1 MRALLAKLMGY
12 GVTGGIAA
20 IVDAG
25 GFALLLHA
33 GFGVAAAGTASFCT
47 AAVVNYVMSS
57 RFVFGGRA
65 SAQGFALF
73 FSVALIGLAV
83 NLGVT
88 LAGVY
93 WLDLP
98 PVPAKIAGIAVAF
111 LVNFALNLRIVFR
124 PSGAPAPRRG
134 TRR

>member
-1 MRALLAKLMGY
+1 MRSMLAKLMGY

-25 GFALLLHA
+25 GFALLLRA
-33 GFGVAAAGTASFCT
+33 GLGVAAAATASFCT
-47 AAVVNYVMSS
+47 AAVVNYVLSS
-57 RFVFGGRA
+57 RFVFAGRT

-73 FSVALIGLAV
+73 FVVALIGLTV

-93 WLDLP
+93 WVGLP
-98 PVPAKIAGIAVAF
+98 PLMAKIAGIGVAF

-124 PSGAPAPRRG
+124 PSGAAAPRQG
-134 TRR
+134 TPR

>member
-25 GFALLLHA
+25 GFALLLHT
-33 GFGVAAAGTASFCT
+33 GLGVAAAGAVSFCA
-47 AAVVNYVMSS
+47 AAVVNYALSS
-57 RFVFGGRA
+57 CFVFAGRA

-73 FSVALIGLAV
+73 FVVALIGLAV

-93 WLDLP
+93 WLGLP
-98 PVPAKIAGIAVAF
+98 PLAAKIAGIGVAF

-124 PSGAPAPRRG
+124 PSGAAAPQQG
-134 TRR
+134 TPR

>member
-1 MRALLAKLMGY
+1 MRALLPKLMGY
-12 GVTGGIAA
+12 GATGGIAA

-25 GFALLLHA
+25 GFALLLRA
-33 GFGVAAAGTASFCT
+33 GLDVATAGTASFCT
-47 AAVVNYVMSS
+47 AAVVNYVLSS
-57 RFVFGGRA
+57 RFVFGGRT

-73 FSVALIGLAV
+73 FLVALIGLAV

-93 WLDLP
+93 WLGLLP
-98 PVPAKIAGIAVAF
+98 LLAKIAGIGIAF

-124 PSGAPAPRRG
+124 PSDATRPRQG
-134 TRR
+134 TPR

>member
-1 MRALLAKLMGY
+1 MRALLAKLLGY

-25 GFALLLHA
+25 GFALLLRA
-33 GFGVAAAGTASFCT
+33 GLGVATAGTASFCA
-47 AAVVNYVMSS
+47 AAVVNYALSS
-57 RFVFGGRA
+57 RFVFAGRA
-65 SAQGFALF
+65 SPKGFALF
-73 FSVALIGLAV
+73 FGVALIGLAV

-93 WLDLP
+93 WLGLP
-98 PVPAKIAGIAVAF
+98 PLLAKIAGIGVAF

-124 PSGAPAPRRG
+124 PSGAAAPRQG
-134 TRR
+134 TPQ

>member
-25 GFALLLHA
+25 GFALLLRA
-33 GFGVAAAGTASFCT
+33 GLGIAAAGTASFCA
-47 AAVVNYVMSS
+47 AAVVNYVLSS
-57 RFVFGGRA
+57 RFVFAGRT
-65 SAQGFALF
+65 SAQGFVLF
-73 FSVALIGLAV
+73 FVVALIGLAV

-93 WLDLP
+93 WVGLP
-98 PVPAKIAGIAVAF
+98 PLLAKIAGIGIAF

-124 PSGAPAPRRG
+124 PPGAAAPRQG
-134 TRR
+134 TPR

>member
-1 MRALLAKLMGY
+1 MRALLVKLMGY

-25 GFALLLHA
+25 GFALLLRA
-33 GFGVAAAGTASFCT
+33 GFSIAAAGTASFCI
-47 AAVVNYVMSS
+47 AAVVNYALSS
-57 RFVFGGRA
+57 RFVFAGRA
-65 SAQGFALF
+65 SAPGFALF
-73 FSVALIGLAV
+73 FVVALIGLAV

-93 WLDLP
+93 WLGLP
-98 PVPAKIAGIAVAF
+98 PLPAKIAGIGVAF

-124 PSGAPAPRRG
+124 RSAAAAPRRG
-134 TRR
+134 TPQ

>member
-1 MRALLAKLMGY
+1 MRALLAKLIGY

-25 GFALLLHA
+25 GFALLLQA
-33 GFGVAAAGTASFCT
+33 GLGIAAAGTASFCT
-47 AAVVNYVMSS
+47 AAIVNYLLSS
-57 RFVFGGRA
+57 RFVFAGRT

-73 FSVALIGLAV
+73 FAVALIGLAV

-93 WLDLP
+93 WLGLP
-98 PVPAKIAGIAVAF
+98 PILAKIAGIGIAF

-124 PSGAPAPRRG
+124 PSGAAAPRRG
-134 TRR
+134 TPR